1 MITDDPCAA
10 ATAPL
15 VTDDPRAAATALLNA
30 GLVVLPTETVYGLA
44 GRADDPA
51 AVARIYVVKGRPS
64 QHPVIVHV
72 ADPRLDPA
80 APGSWVR
87 EAPEYARRLAEACW
101 PGPLTLVLPRSARA
115 TDDVTG
121 GQDTVAVRVPAH
133 PLALEVLR
141 AMDEIDPAGA
151 PHGVAAPSANRF
163 GHVSPTGLDHALA
176 DLGDLLGASDRA
188 IDGGS
193 CEIGVES
200 TIVDCT
206 GPQPRVLR
214 PGGIGVADV
223 ERITGL
229 EALDATAS
237 GIRVPGALPS
247 HYAPAARIALAAD
260 GDALAAYVDA
270 AEEGGTAVDTI
281 GVIAMSDVPTPG
293 GATRLLSPD
302 VVDAYARG
310 LYDALRR
317 ADAAGVAFIVAVP
330 PHPDAEG
337 VSEAIADRLRR
348 ASAPR

>member
-1 MITDDPCAA
+1 MI
-10 ATAPL
+10 
-15 VTDDPRAAATALLNA
+15 TDDPRAAATALLGGA
-30 GLVVLPTETVYGLA
+30 LIILPTETVYGLA
-44 GRADDPA
+44 ARADDPA
-51 AVARIYVVKGRPS
+51 AVARIYAVKGRPS
-64 QHPVIVHV
+64 QHPVIVHL
-72 ADPRLDPA
+72 ANPRLDPS

-87 EAPEYARRLAEACW
+87 EVPDYARRLADALW
-101 PGPLTLVLPRSARA
+101 PGPLTLVLPRSTRA

-141 AMDEIDPAGA
+141 AMDELDPEGA

-163 GHVSPTGLDHALA
+163 GHVSPTALAHAVA
-176 DLGDLLGASDRA
+176 DLGELLSDSDLA
-188 IDGGS
+188 IDGGA
-193 CEIGVES
+193 CDVGVES

-214 PGGIGVADV
+214 PGGIGVAEV

-247 HYAPAARIALAAD
+247 HYAPAARIALAPDA
-260 GDALAAYVDA
+260 DALAAYVDA
-270 AEEGGTAVDTI
+270 AVEGGTDVDAI
-281 GVIAMSDVPTPG
+281 GVIAMSAVTTPE
-293 GATRLLSPD
+293 GATRLLAPD
-302 VVDAYARG
+302 AADAYARG

-317 ADAAGVAFIVAVP
+317 ADAAGIAFIVAVP
-330 PHPDAEG
+330 PDPDAEG